1 MNGSCQAKGLIA
13 GFNELLG
20 KRQEQAVAAVGLTEI
35 DTHTPVYLFQFFL
48 LLALCPCAKH
58 RSIYNKSS

>member
-13 GFNELLG
+13 VFNELLG

-35 DTHTPVYLFQFFL
+35 DTHTHTSL
-48 LLALCPCAKH
+48 LISVFSTPSFMPMC
-58 RSIYNKSS
+58 